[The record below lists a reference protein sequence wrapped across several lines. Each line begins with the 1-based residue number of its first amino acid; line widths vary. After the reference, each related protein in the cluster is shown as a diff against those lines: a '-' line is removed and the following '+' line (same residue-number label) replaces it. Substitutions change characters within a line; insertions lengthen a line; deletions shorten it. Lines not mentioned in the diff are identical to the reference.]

1 MDKLINT
8 VNVQKEDYG
17 ISDKYSVRKI
27 KYKDNLLSPNSN
39 QVIDLTNLIFGISHI
54 IVNGESF
61 YPNEDGEVDIGT
73 FATLSDIELVN
84 ETINSVNTQLLQK
97 IVEEQN
103 ARIQSDKK
111 INVSQSSTEGYITF
125 TNSDGDSIDI
135 WVGSSGSGGGTD
147 YNNLANK
154 PKING
159 VNLIGNKNGNDL
171 QLANLSDLEN
181 KQDKLESGINIK
193 TINNQSLL
201 EFGNLE
207 LQNKLESGVTIKTIN
222 NQSILGSGNIDIQGG
237 GSGGTSNY
245 NELSNKPK
253 INNTELV
260 GNKSSSDLK
269 LQDKL
274 ESGINIKTINNQSI
288 LGSGNINIQGGGGSG
303 TSDYKELD
311 NKPKI
316 NNTELVGNKS
326 SSDLNLENRAIEL
339 TKEEYLRLES
349 LGQLK
354 QDVDY
359 YVTDDFTQGY
369 PYVKT
374 VNGNGIDNNANVT
387 LKISDLENDIGY
399 ITEQSLSQKV
409 DKKYVDDTFA
419 TNENLA
425 QEIVNRQNNDNG
437 LREEI
442 NSLNQL
448 LTTIQSRINELNAL
462 IPSQTSSTNQLAD
475 KNFVNSSISTNTSNF
490 IGTFN
495 SLEELESQTATN
507 NDYAFWKTTDSNGN
521 VIYKRYKYVS
531 DDNTWQFEYDLN
543 NSSFTAEQWNTINS
557 GITSDS
563 IPTKVS
569 ELENDSNFI
578 NDTQLNGALVECQK
592 FKMAPNPNGEL
603 KYVRIKYKIDDEP
616 TLLISFKG
624 YTSLLLNLSYYV
636 ILLKEAGNYVYGFK
650 SGYNY
655 NNYIYIC
662 YTGWRVPKVLNI
674 AGDECEIETITKD
687 EYDVAE
693 TNGQRIKLM

>member
-222 NQSILGSGNIDIQGG
+222 NQSILGSGNI
-237 GSGGTSNY
+237 
-245 NELSNKPK
+245 
-253 INNTELV
+253 
-260 GNKSSSDLK
+260 
-269 LQDKL
+269 
-274 ESGINIKTINNQSI
+274 
-288 LGSGNINIQGGGGSG
+288 NIQGGGGSG

-339 TKEEYLRLES
+339 TKEEYLRLKS

-359 YVTDDFTQGY
+359 YVTDEFTQGY

-374 VNGNGIDNNANVT
+374 VNGNGIDNNSNVT

-578 NDTQLNGALVECQK
+578 NDTQLNGALTNYI
-592 FKMAPNPNGEL
+592 FKPKTPIYNNN
-603 KYVRIKYKIDDEP
+603 
-616 TLLISFKG
+616 ISTEFE
-624 YTSLLLNLSYYV
+624 YDFSRNHSY
-636 ILLKEAGNYVYGFK
+636 LMCNEHGYGFGDCYFITVNVTGLNTIIVPICRREDVTESRYAIFTKITSTKYSINPPDNATYYLYDLGAK
-650 SGYNY
+650 S
-655 NNYIYIC
+655 
-662 YTGWRVPKVLNI
+662 
-674 AGDECEIETITKD
+674 
-687 EYDVAE
+687 
-693 TNGQRIKLM
+693 